1 MSMDPG
7 AMQQLL
13 SQQLQQPAPTAGGG
27 MAGPQMQG
35 NMATPIGIGG
45 QIAQKIMLMKAL
57 QQGQAQQPQINQAI
71 QQMNPMAPP
80 NPTPGA
86 QNA

>member
-13 SQQLQQPAPTAGGG
+13 SQQLQQPAPVAGGG
-27 MAGPQMQG
+27 MGGPPMQG
-35 NMATPIGIGG
+35 NMGTPIGIGG

-57 QQGQAQQPQINQAI
+57 QQSQGQPQINQAI